1 MSLSAIVSLHDVT
14 KTMRSG
20 AIGKTVL
27 GGVTID
33 IPRGRRIAL
42 LGRNGAGKTSLLNLI
57 SGNLRPDRGR
67 ILVGGS
73 VSWPIGIQ
81 SGLHPDLTGAQN
93 ARFVARVYGIDEREF
108 VDFTGGF
115 SELGPHFN
123 APIRSYSTGMRA
135 RLAFAMSMAIRFDL
149 FLLDEVFA
157 VGDAVFRRKC
167 EESLD
172 RALAGSSAIFVSH
185 SLYSVRQICD
195 AALVL
200 ENGSLR
206 YFGNLADG
214 IERHERNLRIRP
226 R

>member
-1 MSLSAIVSLHDVT
+1 MTLPPIVRLKAVSKQMRAGSARRI
-14 KTMRSG
+14 
-20 AIGKTVL
+20 VL

-33 IPRGRRIAL
+33 IPRGKRIAL

-57 SGNLRPDRGR
+57 AGSLRPDQGA
-67 ILVGGS
+67 VEVNGT

-108 VDFTGGF
+108 VGFTQEF
-115 SELGPHFN
+115 AELGGHFD
-123 APIRSYSTGMRA
+123 APIRTYSTGMRA

-149 FLLDEVFA
+149 FLLDEIVA
-157 VGDAVFRRKC
+157 VGDATFRQKC

-172 RALAGSSAIFVSH
+172 IALAGSTAILVSH
-185 SLYSVRQICD
+185 SLHSVRRLCN

-200 ENGSLR
+200 EEGSLR
-206 YFGNLADG
+206 YFGDLSEG
-214 IERHERNLRIRP
+214 IERHERNLRIR
-226 R
+226 RR

>member
-1 MSLSAIVSLHDVT
+1 MTFPSIARLTDVRKRARVGFT
-14 KTMRSG
+14 F
-20 AIGKTVL
+20 KTVL

-57 SGNLRPDRGR
+57 AGNLRPDAGS
-67 ILVGGS
+67 VQVYGS

-81 SGLHPDLTGAQN
+81 SGLHNDLTGAQN
-93 ARFVARVYGIDEREF
+93 ARFVARVYGIEEKAF
-108 VDFTGGF
+108 VDFTSDF
-115 SELGPHFN
+115 AELGAHFT
-123 APIRSYSTGMRA
+123 APIRTYSTGMRA

-149 FLLDEVFA
+149 FLLDEITA

-167 EESLD
+167 EEGLD
-172 RALAGSSAIFVSH
+172 WALSGSSAIFVSH
-185 SLYSVRQICD
+185 SIHSVRRLCN

-200 ENGSLR
+200 EDGSLR
-206 YFGNLADG
+206 YFGNLAEG
-214 IERHERNLRIRP
+214 IERHEHNLRVRP